1 MATRTAVARSARA
14 LLAAAPRRGVSST
27 APAAASSAVATT
39 GAWLRAELDKLPRY
53 SHNLPADAAE
63 VLLTPEVRGDMA
75 AIAAAEDALISSI
88 DTTDVTVDW
97 VCWASVPF
105 FCCLP
110 PNAVGSGAAAWG

>member
-1 MATRTAVARSARA
+1 MATRMAVARSARA

-39 GAWLRAELDKLPRY
+39 GASIRAELEKLPRY
-53 SHNLPADAAE
+53 APNLPADASE
-63 VLLTPEVRGDMA
+63 VLLTPEVRADLA

-97 VCWASVPF
+97 VCLRGVPF
-105 FCCLP
+105 CF
-110 PNAVGSGAAAWG
+110 